1 MIVLD
6 VLTALLLTAALFF
19 FVAFAGEEAGK

>member
-6 VLTALLLTAALFF
+6 VLTGILLVAALFF
-19 FVAFAGEEAGK
+19 FIAGTVGLLR